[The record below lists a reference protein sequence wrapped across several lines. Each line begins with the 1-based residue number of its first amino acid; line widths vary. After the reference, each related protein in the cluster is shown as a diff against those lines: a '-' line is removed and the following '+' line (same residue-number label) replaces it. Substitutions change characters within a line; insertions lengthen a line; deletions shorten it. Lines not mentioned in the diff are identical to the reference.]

1 MNCSQISDNRSKNP
15 GCPIL
20 PPGMP
25 SGPSPVVP
33 PGMPSAPDSMLPP
46 GMPSAPDSMLP
57 PGIPSGPGPVIRPE
71 LSGFPIGMGYVPI
84 QSWETLYPVE
94 YGFQHGTIFPSLDYP
109 FVVGRCWAWQG

>member
-1 MNCSQISDNRSKNP
+1 MNCSQISDNRSRKP

-20 PPGMP
+20 PPGM
-25 SGPSPVVP
+25 
-33 PGMPSAPDSMLPP
+33 
-46 GMPSAPDSMLP
+46 
-57 PGIPSGPGPVIRPE
+57 PSGPGPVIRPE